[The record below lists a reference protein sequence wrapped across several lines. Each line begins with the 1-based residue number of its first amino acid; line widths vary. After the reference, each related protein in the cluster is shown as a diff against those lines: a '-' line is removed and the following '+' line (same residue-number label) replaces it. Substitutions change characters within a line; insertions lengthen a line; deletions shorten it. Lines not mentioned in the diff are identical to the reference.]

1 MFMPYLL
8 SVKELANYV
17 YSSGDLNASKASFER
32 EKIGQEIHE
41 WRQNQ
46 RPKTSQKEVFIK
58 RDIEYLNDVF
68 TLTGRIDLVHYQE
81 KFVIEEIKSTLIDLS
96 QIDEETYKA
105 HSLQL
110 MIYGYLWALNH
121 NLTTID
127 LSLVYIHHPT
137 LQTKTFSFNRSIDF
151 LSFEVETALESYLA
165 FHRLVS
171 DHRKDKVERFQSI
184 PFPFES
190 FKEGQEVFIRKVVES
205 FVSSNTQ
212 FIEAPTGIGKTAAS
226 LHGAFQSVI
235 KEEETIIYVT
245 AKIAGQEAALKAME
259 HYRTLMPLKSV
270 RLHAKDRL
278 CLRKEVDCDPDICK
292 YAKGYYDRVK
302 GALKDLYQNHD
313 VIDAEVLKNYGT
325 LHTVCPHELAL
336 DVSLYSDVV
345 VADYNYAFDPRVQL
359 MRFFDE
365 EKKHPKVL
373 VDEAHNLIDR
383 AKSMYSASLSLSLLK
398 EESNVLKNI
407 EPSPF
412 HAYQIVL
419 DDFKHFL
426 DKAKVNQEPVVLFE
440 KLPDFIETTL
450 PPLVEKLELL
460 MHNHKHHPLRKVFK
474 EAYFNLIE
482 FLRIKSYF
490 TDAFVVS
497 LDLNSQTLNI
507 ICMDPKGPLSH
518 ILNHQTKGAVLFSAT
533 LSPKNYYLPLINEDA
548 SFLKLPSPFPP
559 KNLGLFFDISQS
571 LKYKD
576 REASIPRIIDTLIAL
591 AELKHSKIICYFP
604 SFAFM
609 QKVLKHFHH
618 SYDHFLIHHPKMN
631 VEEKESLFDSFKK
644 VKEKTVLFTVLGG
657 SFSEGVE
664 LENNALTGVFII
676 GTALP
681 SVSKIKALEVM
692 RFQKKYNDGF
702 HFAYTYP
709 GMTRVIQAVGRV
721 IRQVSDKGFAIL
733 MDDRYQTPIYQ
744 SLLPDYWS
752 HAIYLETDDYIQD
765 YINKYDILKS

>member
-1 MFMPYLL
+1 MGF
-8 SVKELANYV
+8 N
-17 YSSGDLNASKASFER
+17 LNA
-32 EKIGQEIHE
+32 
-41 WRQNQ
+41 
-46 RPKTSQKEVFIK
+46 
-58 RDIEYLNDVF
+58 
-68 TLTGRIDLVHYQE
+68 
-81 KFVIEEIKSTLIDLS
+81 
-96 QIDEETYKA
+96 
-105 HSLQL
+105 
-110 MIYGYLWALNH
+110 
-121 NLTTID
+121 ID
-127 LSLVYIHHPT
+127 LSLVYVHHPS
-137 LQTKTFSFNRSIDF
+137 LQTKTFTFNMSLDF
-151 LSFEVETALESYLA
+151 LSFEVETALDSYLA

-205 FVSSNTQ
+205 FVSSNIQ

-226 LHGAFQSVI
+226 LHGAFQSVA

-383 AKSMYSASLSLSLLK
+383 AKSMYSSSLSLPRLI
-398 EESNVLKNI
+398 EESLVLKGI
-407 EPSPF
+407 EPSPYN
-412 HAYQIVL
+412 AYETLISH
-419 DDFKHFL
+419 FKNFL
-426 DKAKVNQEPVVLFE
+426 ETAKVNQEPVVLFE
-440 KLPDFIETTL
+440 NLPDFIETSL
-450 PPLVEKLELL
+450 SPLVEKLELL
-460 MHNHKHHPLRKVFK
+460 MRNHKHHPLRKVFK
-474 EAYFNLIE
+474 DAYFNLIE

-497 LDLNSQTLNI
+497 LDLNTQTLNI
-507 ICMDPKGPLSH
+507 ICMDPKGPISH

-533 LSPKNYYLPLINEDA
+533 LSPKDYYLPLINESS

-559 KNLGLFFDISQS
+559 KNLGLFFDISHS

-576 REASIPRIIDTLIAL
+576 RDASIPRIIDTLIAL
-591 AELKHSKIICYFP
+591 AELKNSKTICYFP

-609 QKVLKHFHH
+609 QKVLNQFNHT
-618 SYDHFLIHHPKMN
+618 YDHFLIHHPKMN
-631 VEEKESLFDSFKK
+631 VEERERLFEDFKA
-644 VKEKTVLFTVLGG
+644 VKEKALLWTVLGG
-657 SFSEGVE
+657 SFSEGIE
-664 LENNALTGVFII
+664 LEKNALTGVFII
-676 GTALP
+676 GAALP
-681 SVSKIKALEVM
+681 SVSKIKDLEVM

-721 IRQVSDKGFAIL
+721 IRQVSDQGFAIL

-752 HAIYLETDDYIQD
+752 HAIYLDNDDYIQD
-765 YINKYDILKS
+765 FIDKYDISES